1 MAHCFTCG
9 GHGFL
14 DHDCPECGMKAKKN
28 NILQI
33 KEKTASIIDTAKNIQ
48 IPSCYMGVTWSL
60 DKLRRSHS
68 ESLNDLTFIKYC
80 EQLDKIHTIFAS
92 GRIPSRSVIVVA
104 PQQHSKMIWAY
115 SCMQMAIRAGLT
127 VAPIFDTL
135 EVKRLVVLAAE
146 RPKQVYLGIN
156 FEDYLNSDVVFITV
170 TKTAYRE
177 EAYAV
182 IEDMLDK
189 RTRRGLPTF
198 FISRYNL
205 DTLSKRDYSGDFS
218 LIRDIHGTENDL
230 KYPTIIQYWK
240 KNMLK
245 TNGE

>member
-1 MAHCFTCG
+1 M
-9 GHGFL
+9 
-14 DHDCPECGMKAKKN
+14 DKVCPECGMKPKKSS
-28 NILQI
+28 IIQV
-33 KEKTASIIDTAKNIQ
+33 KEKAAAIIDTAKNVQ
-48 IPSCYMGVTWSL
+48 VPSCYLGVTWDIDRL
-60 DKLRRSHS
+60 KRSRAD
-68 ESLNDLTFIKYC
+68 SLNDITFLKYC
-80 EQLDKIHTIFAS
+80 EQLDKIHTIFAI
-92 GRIPSRSVIVVA
+92 GKLPTRSVIVVA
-104 PQQHSKMIWAY
+104 PPQHSKVIWAY

-127 VAPIFDTL
+127 VAPILDTL

-146 RPKQVYLGIN
+146 RPKQVYLGIS
-156 FEDYLNSDVVFITV
+156 FEDYLNADVLFITV

-205 DTLSKRDYSGDFS
+205 ETLSKRDYSGNFD

-240 KNMLK
+240 KNASK

>member
-14 DHDCPECGMKAKKN
+14 DHECPECGMKPKKSS
-28 NILQI
+28 ILQI
-33 KEKTASIIDTAKNIQ
+33 KEKSASIIDTAKSVQ
-48 IPSCYMGVTWSL
+48 VPSCYLGVTWDS
-60 DKLRRSHS
+60 DKLKRAHA
-68 ESLNDLTFIKYC
+68 ESLNDLTFMKYC
-80 EQLDKIHTIFAS
+80 DQLDKIHTIFAS
-92 GRIPSRSVIVVA
+92 GKIPPRSVIVVA
-104 PQQHSKMIWAY
+104 PPQHSKMIWAY
-115 SCMQMAIRAGLT
+115 SCMQMAISAGLT
-127 VAPIFDTL
+127 VAPMLDSL

-146 RPKQVYLGIN
+146 RPRQTYLGIN
-156 FEDYLNSDVVFITV
+156 FEDYVNSDVLFITI

-205 DTLSKRDYSGDFS
+205 ETLSKRDYSGNFE

-240 KNMLK
+240 KNAAK
-245 TNGE
+245 VNGE